1 MSASSGTD
9 EPLRRQDVPWYD
21 NGTVM
26 KYVFIFAG
34 ISILYGAFF
43 DPEFRDGRPGIID
56 VLIGTATGMIGGW
69 FMGRRKAREAEGF
82 ARRRLTFWQRR
93 FNRSLYVSQMVF
105 AASFFPSLLLAA
117 SISHWLSHLLSLGM
131 PWFGPGEPVRAG
143 ASIVAM
149 VAYWVTAAVIVERWF
164 RSLPE

>member
-21 NGTVM
+21 NGAVV

-56 VLIGTATGMIGGW
+56 GFIGLICGVAGGR
-69 FMGRRKAREAEGF
+69 FMGRAMARDSERY
-82 ARRRLTFWQRR
+82 ARAKLTFWQRQFR
-93 FNRSLYVSQMVF
+93 HSLSISQLVFVST
-105 AASFFPSLLLAA
+105 FFPSLLSAA
-117 SISHWLSHLLSLGM
+117 FISHWLSRLLGLVCRGLA
-131 PWFGPGEPVRAG
+131 PA
-143 ASIVAM
+143 
-149 VAYWVTAAVIVERWF
+149 TQ
-164 RSLPE
+164 